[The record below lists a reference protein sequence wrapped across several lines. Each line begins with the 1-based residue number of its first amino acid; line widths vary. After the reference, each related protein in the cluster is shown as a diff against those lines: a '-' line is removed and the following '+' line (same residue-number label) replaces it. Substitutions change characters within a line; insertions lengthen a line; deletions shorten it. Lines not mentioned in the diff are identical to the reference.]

1 MLVKEYRICMPLT
14 VAEYRIAQLYMI
26 QKKSRE
32 ESTGSGSGVEIII
45 NEPYENGPGGRG
57 QYTFKIYHIGS
68 HLPAWFRA
76 ILPKSA
82 LRVEEEAWNA
92 YPYTK
97 TRYKCPFVEKF
108 LLEIETVYRDDGGD
122 AENVFGLEGNDLARQ
137 VDYIDIVRDWVD
149 PGHYHRDED
158 PRLFVSKATGR
169 GPLADDWRRN
179 LGGGGRVMCSYK
191 LCRVEFRYWGMQT
204 KIERFIHDV
213 ALRKTMLRAH
223 RQAWA
228 WQDEWVGLSIDDI
241 RRLEAETAAAL
252 QARMAAAALE
262 EAGSLDAAVRSP
274 ASASAGD
281 ACAALTVA
289 SSSSSSGHS
298 QRLPASPAASAAAST
313 TAATAASGNS
323 HLSEHLASATVHVA
337 VDAQSDADP
346 EFDALSISDEYFD
359 ARSEI
364 AETASFATCASSYT
378 LVNSRSSTL
387 TSPGPPPPPPPP
399 PPPQELPHQRPHQ
412 HHHHH
417 QQQQRV
423 LFLVLHGGS
432 VLDTNH
438 EYHNKHADAS
448 TLRSC
453 LNAVAQ
459 SSPAYRRLRGRFA
472 VRLVSSPPLVAASL
486 QRLAAVS
493 PYNYRLQRSSAD
505 ASLALSFDHAPIATV
520 PLLMTSTPDY
530 PGLLAGVARRLNER
544 RREFL
549 ATDEGKEFANARVCL
564 IGDSIGGIVGYDIL
578 ASVAAKADADNADDA
593 GDSSNSTQIRL
604 DFPVADFFLLGC
616 PLALLLTYRQL
627 ALGQDRLPRPAC
639 EQVYN
644 LYHNTDPCSFRL
656 EPLLAESF
664 RWLAPVSLPKCSLLP
679 QNQQQQQKHQLQLQM
694 QLQHLAESI
703 TLVETLNTCPELL
716 QSEASHLQPP
726 PPPPPPP
733 PPSQPPATA
742 QERIGC
748 RLSRQNSGSSGCSG
762 GGVDASLLELMQDVC
777 QRWWGARRL
786 DYSLHCPD
794 SLTRF
799 PVNAMPL
806 LFHASYWESADAAA
820 FILRQQIHVPYGSA
834 GHPGGTSTAATSMYQ
849 SASSLVGDEE
859 LDLDRESGSTTPT
872 PYSGAGLSFMSA
884 GGSEASASGKK
895 RLRRRLTGGVRLKH
909 ATANHRANDVI
920 VTEGQSQVVTA
931 RFMYGP
937 LDMLSLSDEIIDV
950 HSLSQPPSGDWTYL
964 GSGRTDSH
972 GKLSFALPTDRRL
985 PLGSHTLKLVA
996 RSDLTCADLNLA
1008 VVPPNTECVAFSID
1022 GSFAASVSLMG
1033 GDPKVRP
1040 GSVDVARHWQDLGYL
1055 LLYVTARPDM
1065 QLRRVLGW
1073 LARHNFP
1080 HGMLFFADGLSADA
1094 MRQKAACLQRLTAQT
1109 GLRLHAAYGSAK
1121 DVPAFRAVGAR
1132 HVFVVGRG
1140 GRKWAGLATPLTD
1153 GYAAHLASLQSGH
1166 ESSRPASGSGRAF
1179 FRRGCFGLASA
1190 TATSTAAAATVASTS
1205 AASPAL
1211 GGTRLDPSRLAATAR
1226 GPAASPRGSSPLMAP
1241 RSPAASLLKTK

>member
-549 ATDEGKEFANARVCL
+549 ATDEGKEFANARLMFLSLWCHSRLLFGRLCKYFSSVMHHLLNSEIYGTSLIFRIRLTLGWPLRLTPYPQVCL

-639 EQVYN
+639 E
-644 LYHNTDPCSFRL
+644 
-656 EPLLAESF
+656 
-664 RWLAPVSLPKCSLLP
+664 
-679 QNQQQQQKHQLQLQM
+679 
-694 QLQHLAESI
+694 
-703 TLVETLNTCPELL
+703 
-716 QSEASHLQPP
+716 QPP

-1140 GRKWAGLATPLTD
+1140 GRKWAGLAT
-1153 GYAAHLASLQSGH
+1153 
-1166 ESSRPASGSGRAF
+1166 
-1179 FRRGCFGLASA
+1179 
-1190 TATSTAAAATVASTS
+1190 
-1205 AASPAL
+1205 
-1211 GGTRLDPSRLAATAR
+1211 
-1226 GPAASPRGSSPLMAP
+1226 
-1241 RSPAASLLKTK
+1241 

>member
-313 TAATAASGNS
+313 TAATAA
-323 HLSEHLASATVHVA
+323 
-337 VDAQSDADP
+337 
-346 EFDALSISDEYFD
+346 
-359 ARSEI
+359 
-364 AETASFATCASSYT
+364 
-378 LVNSRSSTL
+378 
-387 TSPGPPPPPPPP
+387 
-399 PPPQELPHQRPHQ
+399 
-412 HHHHH
+412 
-417 QQQQRV
+417 
-423 LFLVLHGGS
+423 
-432 VLDTNH
+432 
-438 EYHNKHADAS
+438 

-549 ATDEGKEFANARVCL
+549 ATDEGKEFANARLMFLSLWCHSRLLFGRLCKYFSSVMHHLLNSEIYGTSLIFRIRLTLGWSLRLTPYPQVCL

-578 ASVAAKADADNADDA
+578 ASVAATADADNADDA

-639 EQVYN
+639 E
-644 LYHNTDPCSFRL
+644 
-656 EPLLAESF
+656 
-664 RWLAPVSLPKCSLLP
+664 
-679 QNQQQQQKHQLQLQM
+679 
-694 QLQHLAESI
+694 
-703 TLVETLNTCPELL
+703 
-716 QSEASHLQPP
+716 QPP

-1121 DVPAFRAVGAR
+1121 DVPEFRAVGAR

-1140 GRKWAGLATPLTD
+1140 GRKWAGLAT
-1153 GYAAHLASLQSGH
+1153 
-1166 ESSRPASGSGRAF
+1166 
-1179 FRRGCFGLASA
+1179 
-1190 TATSTAAAATVASTS
+1190 
-1205 AASPAL
+1205 
-1211 GGTRLDPSRLAATAR
+1211 
-1226 GPAASPRGSSPLMAP
+1226 
-1241 RSPAASLLKTK
+1241 